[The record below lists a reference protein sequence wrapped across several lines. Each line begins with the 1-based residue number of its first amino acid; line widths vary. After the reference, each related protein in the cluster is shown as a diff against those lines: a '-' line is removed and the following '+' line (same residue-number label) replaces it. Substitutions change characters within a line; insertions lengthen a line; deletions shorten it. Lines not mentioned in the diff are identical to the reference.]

1 LRVLFK
7 ENPSAIKN
15 ITSPI
20 KYLKQAA
27 RLGDGLSHFF
37 LYSIYKNG
45 IGMDKN
51 LLKVWEKYC
60 KSEKIRFVL
69 ALN

>member
-1 LRVLFK
+1 M
-7 ENPSAIKN
+7 
-15 ITSPI
+15 

-27 RLGDGLSHFF
+27 RLGDGMSHFF

-51 LLKVWEKYC
+51 LLKVKG
-60 KSEKIRFVL
+60 KDKIINLVNYNDF
-69 ALN
+69 ATEM